1 MENLIIEGTNNTPF
15 VNFKNNG
22 ELNME
27 GRSLPED
34 SVKFYTPL
42 FDWTKQL
49 STEKVIFNVKLEY
62 LNTASSKQLL
72 SLLKIVTENPT
83 IKDIEINWYYEE
95 GDLDGLETGEHY
107 ATIIKAP
114 FKFIEYAETDSF

>member
-1 MENLIIEGTNNTPF
+1 MEDLIIEGTNNTPYIH
-15 VNFKNNG
+15 FKPNG

-34 SVKFYTPL
+34 SARFFAPV
-42 FDWTKQL
+42 FDWTNAL
-49 STEKVIFNVKLEY
+49 TAENVVLNVKLEY

-72 SLLKIVTENPT
+72 SLLKIITENPSVKKT
-83 IKDIEINWYYEE
+83 EINWYYEE

>member
-1 MENLIIEGTNNTPF
+1 MENLFIEGTNNTPH

-22 ELNME
+22 ELNLE

-42 FDWTKQL
+42 FDWTKHL
-49 STEKVIFNVKLEY
+49 NTEKIIFNVKLEY

-83 IKDIEINWYYEE
+83 VKNTEVNWYYEE

>member
-1 MENLIIEGTNNTPF
+1 MEDLIIEGTNNTPF
-15 VNFKNNG
+15 VNFKKEG
-22 ELNME
+22 ELNLE

-42 FDWTKQL
+42 FEW
-49 STEKVIFNVKLEY
+49 TEKLTAENVVLNVKLEY

-72 SLLKIVTENPT
+72 TLLKIVTENPAVKNT
-83 IKDIEINWYYEE
+83 EINWYYEE